1 MIYFDG
7 VMIAFP
13 GAAASAA
20 VVAAAAAA
28 AARSFLSFFIFLLFF
43 DVVFC
48 QVLEVFLEVWHVIFP
63 NW

>member
-20 VVAAAAAA
+20 VAAAAAA

>member
-13 GAAASAA
+13 VAAASAA
-20 VVAAAAAA
+20 VAAAAAA